1 MRTQVWIIGA
11 AFAIFGAV
19 AWIFGQ
25 TFSPAYVGLI
35 LTGVACFVIGLL
47 GAK

>member
-11 AFAIFGAV
+11 AFALFGVVGWA
-19 AWIFGQ
+19 FQG

-35 LTGVACFVIGLL
+35 LTGAACFVIGALTE
-47 GAK
+47 K